1 MQEPM
6 DLRDVRH
13 VSVTISRSPADV
25 YAFVSA
31 VENLPSWAA
40 GLCETVRKGG
50 DGWVGEGPLGE
61 VKLRFTEPND
71 LGVLDHDV
79 EVASGMTLHNPI
91 RVVPNGAG
99 SELTFTVFRRPGL
112 SPQEFA
118 DDAGAVERDLR
129 KLKTILE
136 YAPSAA
142 R

>member
-1 MQEPM
+1 MGMRE
-6 DLRDVRH
+6 VRH
-13 VSVTISRSPADV
+13 VSVAISRPPADV

-31 VENLPSWAA
+31 VENLPRWAA
-40 GLCETVRKGG
+40 GLCETVRKGE

-79 EVASGMTLHNPI
+79 EVATGITLHNPI
-91 RVVPNGAG
+91 RVVPNGSG
-99 SELTFTVFRRPGL
+99 SELTFTVFRRPEL

-118 DDAGAVERDLR
+118 EDAGAVERDLR
-129 KLKTILE
+129 KLKTLLE
-136 YAPSAA
+136 HAHSAA